1 MAATKAA
8 MKGHCSVATRESVR
22 GWSLVETKA
31 ARKGCYSAAMTE
43 LRMVRM
49 MVAERAAMMVYWKA

>member
-1 MAATKAA
+1 